1 MYPVRPGPDR
11 PPGDPP
17 VTAANHS
24 EPIATKHGIQDFYDD
39 PAIVG
44 RYIARRVGEP
54 FNTVLHERQVGFLNQ
69 VIGELRPR
77 RVLEVAVG
85 PGRLSAEV
93 RPASLMVGMDGSP
106 NMLAEARRR
115 TGDRGLPWSFV
126 RADGFRLPF
135 ATGSIDLVYT
145 IRFVRHFDRSG
156 RESIYRELRRV
167 LRPGGHLV
175 LDAQNR
181 LVSLPHRQKQGLHT
195 YTVYDELWLRDE
207 LVAELEGAGLV
218 PRRIEG
224 VMRRF
229 TWQRRLNRLRYF
241 RLGSPARLLIRAL
254 EWSSDRNPSTWMV
267 LCQAAG

>member
-1 MYPVRPGPDR
+1 MRHLRRATSG
-11 PPGDPP
+11 PGDPP
-17 VTAANHS
+17 VPAENDP
-24 EPIATKHGIQDFYDD
+24 EPISSKRGIQEFYDD
-39 PAIVG
+39 PAVVDS
-44 RYIARRVGEP
+44 YIAVRISEP

-69 VIGELRPR
+69 VIGELQPR
-77 RVLEVAVG
+77 RMLEIAVG

-93 RPASLMVGMDGSP
+93 GAASVMVGMDGSP

-115 TGDRGLPWSFV
+115 TRARGRAWNFV
-126 RADGFRLPF
+126 RGDGFRLPF
-135 ATGSIDLVYT
+135 ASGSIDLIYT
-145 IRFVRHFDRSG
+145 IRFLRHFDRAG
-156 RESIYRELRRV
+156 RDAIYRELTRV

-181 LVSLPHRQKQGLHT
+181 LVSLPHRLKQGLHT
-195 YTVYDELWLRDE
+195 YKVYDELWLRDE

-218 PRRIEG
+218 PRRVEG

-254 EWSSDRNPSTWMV
+254 EWSPDRNPSTWMV